1 MLTFAL
7 LIATLAPAPPPP
19 PATTADKPLLAGAWT
34 MNKEASDAVPPR
46 GDNDSGERGNG
57 RGRYGNGGRGYGGG
71 HGGFG
76 GGMGRSGGMRG
87 ERQNP
92 DEIARMRAAMRDLTD
107 PSDHLTITQTDSM
120 IVITG
125 ADGRTTR
132 LSPNS
137 KKIKDENTGVERK
150 TKWDGAKLVSEIS
163 GLGSGKATQTFA
175 LDPESHQLRITV
187 QMEGRAGGNGNARPR
202 TIAHVYEAER

>member
-1 MLTFAL
+1 MVTLAL
-7 LIATLAPAPPPP
+7 LLAMLAPAP
-19 PATTADKPLLAGAWT
+19 PATTADRPSIAGGWT
-34 MNKEASDAVPPR
+34 MNKEASDVLPPR
-46 GDNDSGERGNG
+46 GDNDSGDRGDGGG
-57 RGRYGNGGRGYGGG
+57 RRGNGGRGYGGG

-76 GGMGRSGGMRG
+76 GGMGRGGGMSG

-92 DEIARMRAAMRDLTD
+92 DEIARMRAAVRDLVD

-132 LSPNS
+132 LSPDG

-150 TKWDGAKLVSEIS
+150 TRWDTAKLVSEIS
-163 GLGSGKATQTFA
+163 GLGSGKATQTFTV
-175 LDPESHQLRITV
+175 DPESHQLRITV
-187 QMEGRAGGNGNARPR
+187 QMEGRAGRNGNAPPR
-202 TIAHVYEAER
+202 SMTHVYDMDR